1 MVHQS
6 SRWLAGL
13 CLLVVVASGA
23 PTALAQEEFSGRI
36 SAEEYARLHED
47 AKDQEADAKAAFV
60 ARARTLGYSEAEIER
75 ALQPAMVRR
84 GHFEVTLEDGTT
96 VRFPWFRTGFAENAI
111 ANTDKEILRDAEGR
125 AVRSETNKGG
135 VRLHKGVF
143 AAEVYALALKMDAK
157 LAITGDAADGQS
169 FRGAKGGIG
178 TGRVVRAGSRYGL
191 ALGDYVD
198 PAAREVDRAAIMR
211 GFARGYLE
219 SGGRVGLGYDIHA
232 GDVNTKA
239 AEMRVLSAAYEG
251 PGRPSAGVSGKDLL
265 LLENGAV
272 NPRGGIGYRATSTGE
287 GVWMAARLAAESEK
301 LDLDRATVGAQG
313 WGEVG
318 RAFGLAAL
326 RDGARLIALQ
336 ELWRVGDKM
345 EPGLLVHPKGARA
358 TAAEVRE
365 WIGQVEE
372 LRKSGADLRTFE
384 GGRLFEH
391 FRRGAE
397 VSSVKLDIVG
407 YNAMGGALN
416 ERTVPEL
423 ARSGTT
429 AGRRKIVV
437 EGANL
442 AETAAGARALD
453 RLSRRILTVPGELAN
468 LGGVHVSNLEG
479 IQNTWLTEVSDAEA
493 RRSLEATMRSGWD
506 RARALARERGV
517 TERVAIELLAVEEA
531 MRRSLQ
537 RENATRNSLE
547 ARVVSP
553 EALARGR
560 PTRAPVT
567 GMADRLRGGTAEA
580 PGDRG
585 AAPERAAGVG
595 AHPLA
600 AEVASAGIGEFV
612 RAAFPASHPLARSGE
627 LTVEVVRSNEAGVE
641 APPTAGSLR
650 LRVSTRTL
658 DLLTDASLDLDAAE
672 ARRFR
677 ARALLLLSLEAA
689 DRATSMDLDFEGAV
703 RRSGVFGEAGLAE
716 AEVSRLRSRLGRVGL
731 ELSPEVAR
739 RLEAGR
745 SLRRGSGLLPED
757 HARENLRRI
766 RERARVE
773 RRARGA
779 R

>member
-36 SAEEYARLHED
+36 SAEEYARLHEE
-47 AKDQEADAKAAFV
+47 AKDQESDAKAAFV

-84 GHFEVTLEDGTT
+84 GHLDVTLEDGTT
-96 VRFPWFRTGFAENAI
+96 VRFPWFRTGFAENSI

-125 AVRSETNKGG
+125 AIRSETNKGG

-143 AAEVYALALKMDAK
+143 AEEVYALALKMDAK

-191 ALGDYVD
+191 AVGDFVD

-239 AEMRVLSAAYEG
+239 AEMRVLSDAYER
-251 PGRPSAGVSGKDLL
+251 PGRPSAGVSGKDVL
-265 LLENGAV
+265 LLENGEV

-287 GVWMAARLAAESEK
+287 GVWMAARLAAETEK

-318 RAFGLAAL
+318 RAFGLAAV
-326 RDGARLIALQ
+326 RDGAKLIAIQ
-336 ELWRVGDKM
+336 ELWKVGGEM
-345 EPGLLVHPKGARA
+345 VPGLLVHPKGERA

-365 WIGQVEE
+365 WLGQVEE
-372 LRKSGADLRTFE
+372 LRRSGGDLRSFE
-384 GGRLFEH
+384 GGRLHEH
-391 FRRGAE
+391 FRRGLE

-407 YNAMGGALN
+407 YNAMGGSLN

-442 AETAAGARALD
+442 AETAAGAEALD
-453 RLSRRILTVPGELAN
+453 RLSRRIVTIPGDLAN

-479 IQNTWLTEVSDAEA
+479 IQNSWLTEVSDEAA
-493 RRSLEATMRSGWD
+493 RRSLEETMRSGWD

-517 TERVAIELLAVEEA
+517 SERVAIELLAVEEA

-560 PTRAPVT
+560 TRAPVE
-567 GMADRLRGGTAEA
+567 GMTHRLRGGIVES

-585 AAPERAAGVG
+585 VAPERAAGVG
-595 AHPLA
+595 AHALA
-600 AEVASAGIGEFV
+600 AEVASAGIGELV

-658 DLLTDASLDLDAAE
+658 DLLADASLDLDDAE
-672 ARRFR
+672 ARSFR

-689 DRATSMDLDFEGAV
+689 DRATSMDLDLEGAI
-703 RRSGVFGEAGLAE
+703 RRSGVFGDAGLSE
-716 AEVSRLRSRLGRVGL
+716 VEVSRLRSRLGRVGL
-731 ELSPEVAR
+731 DLSPEVAR

-745 SLRRGSGLLPED
+745 SSRRGSGLLPED

-766 RERARVE
+766 RERARGG